1 MVGSIR
7 GCVMTKDK
15 NKMSEINETFNSS
28 INEAPPRVTA
38 IKRFSRVFFARRVV
52 LFGLVVITILV
63 LTAVLAPFLAPYDP
77 YKQDLNNILSKPNSK
92 HLLGTDTLGR
102 DTLSRIIYGSRSSLL
117 VAVVAIFIA
126 ASIGMLL
133 GLTAGYLGGITN
145 TVIMRLIDAMMTF
158 PMILLALTIAALLGV
173 GLKNIIIALGISLVP
188 PYARVMCGQALSIK
202 QNDYVM
208 AGRAM
213 GAKSSRVMLRHVAPN
228 CFPPLI
234 VLMTMMIGSAILA
247 EASLSF
253 LGVGITPPGAA
264 WGAMVSEGYRYL
276 LTSPVLS
283 FAPGLAI
290 MLVVFAFNMVGD
302 GLRDAL
308 DPRLRGSI

>member
-1 MVGSIR
+1 
-7 GCVMTKDK
+7 
-15 NKMSEINETFNSS
+15 MSQTNGTLYST
-28 INEAPPRVTA
+28 INEAPPRVSA
-38 IKRFSRVFFARRVV
+38 FKRFSRVFFARRIVI
-52 LFGLVVITILV
+52 FGLVVITILV
-63 LTAVLAPFLAPYDP
+63 FTAIFAPLLAPYDP
-77 YKQDLNNILSKPNSK
+77 YKQNLNNILAKPNGE

-102 DTLSRIIYGSRSSLL
+102 DTLSRIIYGTRTSLM
-117 VAVVAIFIA
+117 VGIVAIFMA
-126 ASIGMLL
+126 ASIGIIL
-133 GLTAGYLGGITN
+133 GLTAGYMGGATN

-173 GLKNIIIALGISLVP
+173 GLKNIIIALGFSLIP
-188 PYARVMCGQALSIK
+188 PYARVMCGQALAIK

-234 VLMTMMIGSAILA
+234 VLMTMMMGSAILA
-247 EASLSF
+247 EAGLSF
-253 LGVGITPPGAA
+253 LGVGIRPPGAA

-276 LTSPVLS
+276 LTTPVLS
-283 FAPGLAI
+283 FAPGVAI

>member
-1 MVGSIR
+1 
-7 GCVMTKDK
+7 
-15 NKMSEINETFNSS
+15 MSQTNGTLYSTV
-28 INEAPPRVTA
+28 NEAPPRVSA
-38 IKRFSRVFFARRVV
+38 FKRFSRVFFARRVV
-52 LFGLVVITILV
+52 IFGLVVITILV
-63 LTAVLAPFLAPYDP
+63 LTAIFAPLLAPYDP
-77 YKQDLNNILSKPNSK
+77 YKQNLNNILSKPNGE

-102 DTLSRIIYGSRSSLL
+102 DTLSRIIYGTRTSLM
-117 VAVVAIFIA
+117 VGIVAIFIA
-126 ASIGMLL
+126 ASIGMTL
-133 GLTAGYLGGITN
+133 GLTAGYLGGTTN

-158 PMILLALTIAALLGV
+158 PMILLALTIGALLGV
-173 GLKNIIIALGISLVP
+173 GLKNIIIALGISLIP

-234 VLMTMMIGSAILA
+234 VLMTMMMGSAILA
-247 EASLSF
+247 EAALSF
-253 LGVGITPPGAA
+253 LGIGIRPPGAA

-276 LTSPVLS
+276 LTTPVLS